1 MKNNIRKVCTRV
13 LGFALAFSL
22 TISNG
27 VVALAEGAELGAK
40 DGYIITYH
48 NSHEWSDWGS
58 TIADCNNQYKDT
70 TSKECVQV
78 TVPDVMAQYIWND
91 GTPDDIRNWTYT
103 INDIYNEDI
112 WKECFSHYGSYKMP
126 IKDVGVALKCVD
138 DSVWIIYQE
147 MAYVSY
153 YGADSGA
160 KAGVITKTNSG
171 AWDMAQPPL
180 TDTSG
185 INARIFFIS
194 STSTYKDK
202 DTGELKN
209 ACTDPRNGKYLK
221 GVGYYYY
228 SRTLQDG
235 GESWDF
241 GGGDQYCDFQ
251 SKSFKVPGVD
261 NTQWRGGDKL
271 YRWFAGKNI
280 LEAYEKGARSVT
292 NGVYYES
299 PTYGCVRD
307 VLKFKGCTRGIGG
320 KREILYNSD
329 GTVQFVDDAVGGYL
343 LADGHHEYFERWKCG
358 GHYSPIGYKV
368 VYDGN
373 SIATNIYGDP
383 CSTIYYGSVDDTDCT
398 YDVSSTVSNN
408 GFSKPGYTFKYWNTK
423 ADNTGKIVNP
433 GDTILNWTTT
443 NNAVIT
449 LYAIWEPINYG
460 VNVYDNKPSDSTSNI
475 VQIK

>member
-1 MKNNIRKVCTRV
+1 MKNNVRKVCKRV
-13 LGFALAFSL
+13 LGFVLAFSL

-27 VVALAEGAELGAK
+27 VVALADEGAELGEK

-48 NSHEWSDWGS
+48 NSHKWSDWGS
-58 TIADCNNQYKDT
+58 TIADCDNQYKDT

-91 GTPDDIRNWTYT
+91 GTSDDIRNWTYT
-103 INDIYNEDI
+103 INDIYNEAI
-112 WKECFSHYGSYKMP
+112 WKECFNHYGSYKMP

-153 YGADSGA
+153 FGADSGA

-171 AWDMAQPPL
+171 TWNMAQPGQ
-180 TDTSG
+180 TGTSD

-194 STSTYKDK
+194 STSTYLDK
-202 DTGELKN
+202 ATGELKN

-241 GGGDQYCDFQ
+241 GGGDQVCDFQ
-251 SKSFKVPGVD
+251 SKSFQVSGVD
-261 NTQWRGGDKL
+261 NTQWRGGDGL

-280 LEAYEKGARSVT
+280 LETYEKGARSVT

-307 VLKFKGCTRGIGG
+307 TIKFRGCTRGIGG
-320 KREILYNSD
+320 SREILYNSD
-329 GTVQFVDDAVGGYL
+329 GTVQYVDDAVGGYL
-343 LADGHHEYFERWKCG
+343 LADGHHELFERWKCG

-368 VYDGN
+368 VYNGN
-373 SIATNIYGDP
+373 GNTGG
-383 CSTIYYGSVDDTDCT
+383 STAETSCT
-398 YDVSSTVSNN
+398 YDTTSYVSSN
-408 GFSKPGYTFKYWNTK
+408 GFTKIGYTFDHWSLDPNETWNQSTSNTK
-423 ADNTGKIVNP
+423 HPNDPIVN
-433 GDTILNWTTT
+433 WTKIKDGT
-443 NNAVIT
+443 VT
-449 LYAIWEPINYG
+449 LYAIWKPITY
-460 VNVYDNKPSDSTSNI
+460 Y
-475 VQIK
+475 VQYNRGLTNN

>member
-1 MKNNIRKVCTRV
+1 MKNSIRKVCTRV

-27 VVALAEGAELGAK
+27 VVALADGAELEAK

-58 TIADCNNQYKDT
+58 TIADCNNQYKGT

-78 TVPDVMAQYIWND
+78 TVPDVMASYIWND
-91 GTPDDIRNWTYT
+91 NAPYDIKNWTYT
-103 INDIYNEDI
+103 INDIYNEAI
-112 WKECFSHYGSYKMP
+112 WKECFKHYGSYKMP

-138 DSVWIIYQE
+138 DSIWIIYQE

-171 AWDMAQPPL
+171 TWDMAQPPL
-180 TDTSG
+180 TGVSD

-202 DTGELKN
+202 DTDELKN

-251 SKSFKVPGVD
+251 SSSFKVPGVD
-261 NTQWRGGDKL
+261 NTQWRGGDGL

-280 LEAYEKGARSVT
+280 LEAYEKGATSVT

-320 KREILYNSD
+320 SREILYNSD
-329 GTVQFVDDAVGGYL
+329 GTVQYVDDAVGGYL

-358 GHYSPIGYKV
+358 GH
-368 VYDGN
+368 
-373 SIATNIYGDP
+373 
-383 CSTIYYGSVDDTDCT
+383 
-398 YDVSSTVSNN
+398 
-408 GFSKPGYTFKYWNTK
+408 
-423 ADNTGKIVNP
+423 
-433 GDTILNWTTT
+433 
-443 NNAVIT
+443 
-449 LYAIWEPINYG
+449 
-460 VNVYDNKPSDSTSNI
+460 
-475 VQIK
+475 

>member
-1 MKNNIRKVCTRV
+1 MKNSIRKVCTSV
-13 LGFALAFSL
+13 LGFALVFCL

-27 VVALAEGAELGAK
+27 VVALADGAELADK
-40 DGYIITYH
+40 DGYIISYH
-48 NSHEWSDWGS
+48 NSHNWSDWGS

-70 TSKECVQV
+70 ISKECVQV
-78 TVPDVMAQYIWND
+78 TVPDVMASYIWND
-91 GTPDDIRNWTYT
+91 NAPYDIKNWTYT
-103 INDIYNEDI
+103 INDIYNEAI
-112 WKECFSHYGSYKMP
+112 WKECFKHYGSYKMP

-138 DSVWIIYQE
+138 DSIWIIYQE
-147 MAYVSY
+147 MAYISY

-171 AWDMAQPPL
+171 TWDKAQPPL
-180 TDTSG
+180 TGTSD

-228 SRTLQDG
+228 SRTMQDG

-251 SKSFKVPGVD
+251 SSSFKVPGVD
-261 NTQWRGGDKL
+261 NIQWRGGDQL

-320 KREILYNSD
+320 SREILYNSD
-329 GTVQFVDDAVGGYL
+329 GTVQYVDDAVGGYL

-358 GHYSPIGYKV
+358 GHYAPIGYKV

-373 SIATNIYGDP
+373 GSTGGSTSETSCVYDATSY
-383 CSTIYYGSVDDTDCT
+383 
-398 YDVSSTVSNN
+398 VSEN
-408 GFSKPGYTFKYWNTK
+408 GYTRTGYTFDHWSLSSSESWDQSTSNTK
-423 ADNTGKIVNP
+423 HPN
-433 GDTILNWTTT
+433 DTILNWTKT
-443 NNAVIT
+443 NDGVIT
-449 LYAIWEPINYG
+449 LYAIWKPNKYT
-460 VNVYDNKPSDSTSNI
+460 VNVYNNKPSDSTGNI
-475 VQIK
+475 VNVK